1 MKVIKKLSS
10 GLGIAAIIIVFLIPF
25 YIMFYLSLSGAGSSF
40 AEEWFPRALNFE
52 NFANAWKAANMGRAM
67 RNSFI
72 ITGGA
77 VVVLIFCAASGGMR
91 RQEVKVRLTVS
102 YLM

>member
-40 AEEWFPRALNFE
+40 AE
-52 NFANAWKAANMGRAM
+52 
-67 RNSFI
+67 
-72 ITGGA
+72 
-77 VVVLIFCAASGGMR
+77 
-91 RQEVKVRLTVS
+91 VKVRLTVS